1 MREIIVYCSKTG
13 FTKRYAQW
21 LQESL
26 GCSCIPW
33 EEVQTVDLGSYDT
46 VIFASWI
53 HAGKIQRLSWFL
65 SQPLK
70 AASKIVLVTGAAAPD
85 NQETRR
91 TLEANFKDCQ
101 QEEYKAFYLQSG
113 LCYEK
118 MGWKDRLMMKA
129 FSKMLDRMKEKD
141 GTKKEMAGL
150 VKNSFDY
157 SKRENL
163 QPVIEY
169 VERHCR

>member
-1 MREIIVYCSKTG
+1 M
-13 FTKRYAQW
+13 
-21 LQESL
+21 
-26 GCSCIPW
+26 
-33 EEVQTVDLGSYDT
+33 
-46 VIFASWI
+46 
-53 HAGKIQRLSWFL
+53 
-65 SQPLK
+65 
-70 AASKIVLVTGAAAPD
+70 LVTGAAPD

-141 GTKKEMAGL
+141 GTKREMAGW
-150 VKNSFDY
+150 
-157 SKRENL
+157 
-163 QPVIEY
+163 
-169 VERHCR
+169 